1 MVGPLSYGG
10 RSGNYIFALKII
22 KSLYYDSGDL
32 VVNKFTLYCIDISLN
47 PSELF
52 C

>member
-22 KSLYYDSGDL
+22 KSLYYDSGGL
-32 VVNKFTLYCIDISLN
+32 VVNKFTLYCIDNSVKMF
-47 PSELF
+47 ERK
-52 C
+52 